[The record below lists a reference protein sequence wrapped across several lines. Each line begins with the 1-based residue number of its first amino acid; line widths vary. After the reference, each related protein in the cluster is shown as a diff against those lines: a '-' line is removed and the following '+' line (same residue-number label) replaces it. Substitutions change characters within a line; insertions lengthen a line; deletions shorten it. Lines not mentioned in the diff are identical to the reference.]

1 MKSMI
6 GAVSSP
12 FSAMCMFM
20 PFTLR
25 FLCFMEEKSV
35 IFCVVCGICEGDVVV
50 FEDLRVEND
59 RHKFMNH
66 RIIYHKCTIPLDI

>member
-20 PFTLR
+20 PLILR
-25 FLCFMEEKSV
+25 FLCFMEEKSAIFDV
-35 IFCVVCGICEGDVVV
+35 GKVFFCVVCGIGEGEVVV
-50 FEDLRVEND
+50 LEDLRVEND
-59 RHKFMNH
+59 RHKLMNRH
-66 RIIYHKCTIPLDI
+66 IK